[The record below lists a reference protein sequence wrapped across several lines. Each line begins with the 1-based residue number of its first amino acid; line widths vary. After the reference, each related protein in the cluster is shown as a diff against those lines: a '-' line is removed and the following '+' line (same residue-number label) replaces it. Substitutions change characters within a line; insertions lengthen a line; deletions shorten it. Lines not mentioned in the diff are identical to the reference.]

1 MRRTILASI
10 LAAFVGTST
19 GGTAMPGQ
27 ITSEDGFVD
36 VELPINS
43 FHFDKDGALQLSASG
58 IVEGRR
64 VGFDLDIDSK
74 WKVQKPDNVP
84 ITIHWGSGIIRSI
97 GEESDA
103 FLSLLA
109 EKYGN
114 GKDAFRMVRE
124 VSVTTAMMEGAPATM
139 NEKPFKMKVFFEHG
153 GEDKYAEIFINIDI
167 VKKRLEFRDKDPE
180 YHAGILASLK
190 KSQ

>member
-19 GGTAMPGQ
+19 GGTTMPGQ

-84 ITIHWGSGIIRSI
+84 ITIHWGNGIIRSI
-97 GEESDA
+97 GEGSDA

-114 GKDAFRMVRE
+114 GKDAFRMVQE

-139 NEKPFKMKVFFEHG
+139 NEKPFKMKVFFERG

>member
-1 MRRTILASI
+1 MKRSILASI

-19 GGTAMPGQ
+19 GGTAAPGQ
-27 ITSEDGFVD
+27 ITSDDGFVD
-36 VELPINS
+36 VELPISNVKL
-43 FHFDKDGALQLSASG
+43 DKEGTIQLSALG

-84 ITIHWGSGIIRSI
+84 ITIHWGSAIVRSM

-114 GKDAFRMVRE
+114 GQGSLRMVRA
-124 VSVTTAMMEGAPATM
+124 VSVTAAMLEGDPATM
-139 NEKPFKMKVFFEHG
+139 KERPFKMKVFFEHG
-153 GEDKYAEIFINIDI
+153 GKDKYAEIFINVDI
-167 VKKRLEFRDKDPE
+167 EKKQLEFRDKDPE
-180 YHAGILASLK
+180 YHRGILASLK
-190 KSQ
+190 SSQ